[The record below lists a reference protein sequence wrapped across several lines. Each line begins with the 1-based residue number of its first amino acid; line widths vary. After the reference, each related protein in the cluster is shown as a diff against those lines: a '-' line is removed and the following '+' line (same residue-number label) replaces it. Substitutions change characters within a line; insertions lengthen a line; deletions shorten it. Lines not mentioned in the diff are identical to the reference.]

1 MAPCTVLGASNV
13 STLYTFINRDDNVT
27 SHDHDIK
34 SSISN
39 LSCCVI
45 MPRRYLNYVVLPRFI
60 LLVAGAA
67 AADASGPPGAVTT
80 HCPPSSHEP
89 LSLSRVETTN
99 VAAPLYPGRSRPW
112 GAVPRSW
119 NSCRRPGIVQDT
131 RQLSNT
137 GCLVSGTADPTVASR
152 SRQRGLSWAR
162 IRGGAGTQVDVDGSV
177 IFSDSIDDQEEV
189 ETVGLAEDELGDAD
203 EDEVD
208 GQGEESDV
216 SFGADEEQDQDKHHD
231 EDEEEVTEGA
241 KPERREGE
249 YSAGTEDN
257 VAKDE
262 AEAEAAI
269 TEGYAALK
277 VGLGEVLPALMKSG
291 AAFILGTWLN
301 KKLSP
306 SVPGQV
312 RAARIVYTVYLVF
325 SQALCMYL
333 RWVVGNILVSDLF

>member
-1 MAPCTVLGASNV
+1 
-13 STLYTFINRDDNVT
+13 
-27 SHDHDIK
+27 
-34 SSISN
+34 
-39 LSCCVI
+39 

-67 AADASGPPGAVTT
+67 AADGSGPPGTVMT

-89 LSLSRVETTN
+89 LPLSGAETTN
-99 VAAPLYPGRSRPW
+99 VAASLHPRRNRAW

-119 NSCRRPGIVQDT
+119 NSCRRPSIVQDT
-131 RQLSNT
+131 RRLNNN
-137 GCLVSGTADPTVASR
+137 GCLVTGTADSAVVSR
-152 SRQRGLSWAR
+152 SRQHGLPWAR
-162 IRGGAGTQVDVDGSV
+162 VRGGAGTRVDVDSSI
-177 IFSDSIDDQEEV
+177 IFSDSVDDQEEV
-189 ETVGLAEDELGDAD
+189 DTVGLAEDELGNAD

-216 SFGADEEQDQDKHHD
+216 SYDCDIKVDGASEEQDQDKHHD
-231 EDEEEVTEGA
+231 ENEEEVTAGA
-241 KPERREGE
+241 KPERRGCER
-249 YSAGTEDN
+249 STGTEDN
-257 VAKDE
+257 EADE
-262 AEAEAAI
+262 AKPEAAI

-291 AAFILGTWLN
+291 TAFMVGTWLN

-312 RAARIVYTVYLVF
+312 RVARIIYTAYLIF

-333 RWVVGNILVSDLF
+333 RWVVGNILVSGLKFTLFEGYQQYYFHVVVGKVCSV